1 MIKILMIQLAALI
14 VVAAFSGVLGGS
26 AAFWSAVAGGGCYFV
41 PTVLMVLV
49 LNFFQRSPVVV
60 AYGFVLGEGLKIT
73 LALGLMVAVFWFY
86 RDHLMFIPFFL
97 GLLGVS
103 QAFFLLFLKVKS
115 YGR

>member
-1 MIKILMIQLAALI
+1 MIKILMMQLAALT
-14 VVAAFSGVLGGS
+14 VVAAFGGMLGGS
-26 AAFWSAVAGGGCYFV
+26 AAFWSAVVGGGCYFV

-49 LNFFQRSPVVV
+49 LNFFQRFPVAA

-73 LALGLMVAVFWFY
+73 LALGLMVTVFGFY
-86 RDHLMFIPFFL
+86 RDRLMFIPFFL
-97 GLLGVS
+97 GLLCVS